1 MYEKWKK
8 SVVHLECATDS
19 QTFDKFMEKFKKL
32 REKLDKKEI
41 TVEAYT
47 DMMNTGSRD
56 IRSQGTAIFL
66 SNNSRR
72 YLLTARHVLLDEKK
86 LNDSIE
92 KKLGRVNG
100 DCIFSIIFRVPSYDE
115 IINSKIKSL
124 ERKFLMNLGA
134 GTSYSVP
141 YTFSSP
147 DLDLAI
153 ISLDQRDSDFAEELL
168 ILGYEPI
175 SVKDI
180 SNAPK
185 AEGSDI
191 FTVGF
196 PGATALLGERQLN
209 FGEEQW
215 ASKAI
220 SLPVFT
226 FGKVSMLHKDLD
238 YYWADMSIYPGNS
251 GGPVVEKG
259 KLIGIVSAQASIPID
274 NLPDVEI
281 RIPFGKI
288 IKAKYVLDLIKR
300 QEKKDRI

>member
-8 SVVHLECATDS
+8 SVVHLECAKDS
-19 QTFDKFMEKFKKL
+19 QTFNEFKEKIKKL
-32 REKLDKKEI
+32 REELDKKEI

-72 YLLTARHVLLDEKK
+72 YLLTARHVLSDEKK
-86 LNDSIE
+86 LGIANR
-92 KKLGRVNG
+92 G
-100 DCIFSIIFRVPSYDE
+100 CIFGIIFRVPSYDE
-115 IINSKIKSL
+115 IKNSKTISL
-124 ERKFLMNLGA
+124 ERKILMNLGA
-134 GTSYSVP
+134 GTFGSVP

-168 ILGYEPI
+168 IMGYEPI
-175 SVKDI
+175 SVEDI

-238 YYWADMSIYPGNS
+238 YYWTDMSIYPGNS

-259 KLIGIVSAQASIPID
+259 KLVGIVSAQASIPID
-274 NLPDVEI
+274 NVPDVEI

-288 IKAKYVLDLIKR
+288 IKTKYVLDLIKR
-300 QEKKDRI
+300 QEEKDKI

>member
-8 SVVHLECATDS
+8 SVVHLECAKDS
-19 QTFDKFMEKFKKL
+19 QTFNEFKEKIKKL

-47 DMMNTGSRD
+47 DMMNSGSRD
-56 IRSQGTAIFL
+56 IRLQGTAIFL
-66 SNNSRR
+66 SNNLRR
-72 YLLTARHVLLDEKK
+72 YLLTARHVLSDEKK
-86 LNDSIE
+86 SNDSIE
-92 KKLGRVNG
+92 KKLSGVNR
-100 DCIFSIIFRVPSYDE
+100 DCIFGIIFRVPSYDE
-115 IINSKIKSL
+115 IKYSKTKSL
-124 ERKFLMNLGA
+124 EREFLMNLGA

-153 ISLDQRDSDFAEELL
+153 ISLDQRNSNFAEELL
-168 ILGYEPI
+168 ALGYEPI
-175 SVKDI
+175 SMDDI

-185 AEGSDI
+185 AEGSDV

-196 PGATALLGERQLN
+196 PGATALLGKRQLN

-238 YYWADMSIYPGNS
+238 YYWTDMSIYPGNS
-251 GGPVVEKG
+251 GGPVVENG
-259 KLIGIVSAQASIPID
+259 KLVGIVSEQAHIPID
-274 NLPDVEI
+274 NVSDVEI

-288 IKAKYVLDLIKR
+288 IKTKYVLDLIKR
-300 QEKKDRI
+300 QEEKDKI